1 MSNIPPPN
9 PSPYYTNKPNDPN
22 KINNINN
29 INNTNKINNTNNIN
43 NQILPLNT
51 IINIIKQNPTTINT
65 YNSQL
70 KYHIESLN
78 LNELITIMNPESE
91 YYFYLISEEKL
102 KHFYILYINNI
113 SDNNTNNI
121 NNNNNINISNNNNNK
136 VIIENSLSQLISLI
150 INYSPVTNIGLN
162 KYT

>member
-1 MSNIPPPN
+1 MSNIPPPT
-9 PSPYYTNKPNDPN
+9 PSPYYTNNPNDPN

-29 INNTNKINNTNNIN
+29 TNNVNNVNNIN

-65 YNSQL
+65 YNGQL
-70 KYHIESLN
+70 NYHIESLN

-102 KHFYILYINNI
+102 KQFYILYITNI
-113 SDNNTNNI
+113 SDTNTNI
-121 NNNNNINISNNNNNK
+121 NNNNININNNK